1 MVLTRRNRRQLGI
14 TPDLNE
20 AELFRIA
27 RRILPAQPSPQPT
40 PQPSPALSAASQ
52 GSIQSLGSLDIN
64 DIMGWY
70 ESMSQ
75 DQQERFTRWVKR
87 YRPRDTAHRHRLDDA
102 QPKDEVV
109 RTYRRRKA

>member
-14 TPDLNE
+14 SPDLNE

-27 RRILPAQPSPQPT
+27 RRILPPTPRTPT
-40 PQPSPALSAASQ
+40 PQPSPAMSAASQ
-52 GSIQSLGSLDIN
+52 GSIQSLGSLDLN

-70 ESMSQ
+70 ENMSQ
-75 DQQERFTRWVKR
+75 SQQDRFTRWVKR
-87 YRPRDTAHRHRLDDA
+87 YRPRDTAHRHRLDDT
-102 QPKDEVV
+102 QPKEEVV